1 MNIDDDDGGATWLDQ
16 QLYHFHLAELDAS
29 PTRYNNRSM
38 DGMSQTSTLIQP
50 EVVCAAILKAH
61 GYKVVRPPRSNPRG
75 TQSQSRSPGTITP
88 ITPTLSTRLDI
99 VFSRDEGVLQD
110 VGDRLRAKVR
120 RATLGP
126 PRSREDLMTSLRSAE
141 SWFSDQLRVKTY
153 PSESSSYTLY
163 NQLCTLITVIHT
175 WLDPVEARDR
185 AWERAVES
193 GGSARPDFRVLAM
206 IYSGDV
212 VNLPAMEIKKK
223 TIFTIL
229 RSLRLARWL
238 RFWDVALHLDP
249 EAPDRPQ
256 VDWCYRRRGDAPV
269 GEEEPHLDGDDKKQL
284 GKMLEQVSEAVMCFD
299 PPLHPHP
306 FRAGADQSA
315 KVFVQLCSQS
325 TSYDILSSWDVYTL
339 FHRPDYTTVQICSPI
354 LRDQSLLDTPD
365 VSHFPREVCPDWGP
379 AKLLLALL
387 LVAGDRER
395 GCWTNPPTTGS
406 SVVTIS
412 DGGIGPVPRVS
423 GGPSISGEIQTGG
436 GGGSS
441 GASGSDTRMEE
452 EEEDSLGLVETIDG
466 GEIDGV
472 GGDDGSFDSTELITP
487 PFLPH
492 VGSHPLSG
500 GFQRTN
506 ADHYS
511 YNSVIGIRRGTR
523 A

>member
-1 MNIDDDDGGATWLDQ
+1 VRPSSKLTAI
-16 QLYHFHLAELDAS
+16 
-29 PTRYNNRSM
+29 RS
-38 DGMSQTSTLIQP
+38 
-50 EVVCAAILKAH
+50 C
-61 GYKVVRPPRSNPRG
+61 VRPPRTNPRG

-99 VFSRDEGVLQD
+99 VLSRGEGVLQD
-110 VGDRLRAKVR
+110 VGDRLRAIV
-120 RATLGP
+120 LGGLLLVLP
-126 PRSREDLMTSLRSAE
+126 ARERISSPALRSAE

-284 GKMLEQVSEAVMCFD
+284 GKMLEQV
-299 PPLHPHP
+299 
-306 FRAGADQSA
+306 
-315 KVFVQLCSQS
+315 
-325 TSYDILSSWDVYTL
+325 
-339 FHRPDYTTVQICSPI
+339 
-354 LRDQSLLDTPD
+354 
-365 VSHFPREVCPDWGP
+365 
-379 AKLLLALL
+379 
-387 LVAGDRER
+387 
-395 GCWTNPPTTGS
+395 GS
-406 SVVTIS
+406 K
-412 DGGIGPVPRVS
+412 
-423 GGPSISGEIQTGG
+423 
-436 GGGSS
+436 
-441 GASGSDTRMEE
+441 
-452 EEEDSLGLVETIDG
+452 
-466 GEIDGV
+466 
-472 GGDDGSFDSTELITP
+472 
-487 PFLPH
+487 
-492 VGSHPLSG
+492 
-500 GFQRTN
+500 
-506 ADHYS
+506 
-511 YNSVIGIRRGTR
+511 
-523 A
+523 